1 MNNLKEH
8 PFPYQSFIGGWYIP
22 EDVCDDLINYA
33 KLNFNN
39 FKNGCLGGG
48 VVDKETKDSLD
59 LPIYKYDNEDIIV
72 KYRQNLQKVLLLYE
86 QKYDELK
93 ILMKYDIIE
102 NFNLQYYPP
111 NGGFKKWHNER
122 SFNRNRN
129 LVFMTFLNN
138 VPDGGTLFKYQQIA
152 CPAKKG
158 LTLIWPTD
166 WTHTHKGQ
174 VSSKYE
180 KYIITGWYGYCG

>member
-1 MNNLKEH
+1 MDNLKEH
-8 PFPYQSFIGGWYIP
+8 IFPYQSFIGGWYIP
-22 EDVCDDLINYA
+22 ENVCDDLINYA
-33 KLNFNN
+33 KENFNN
-39 FKNGCLGGG
+39 FKKG
-48 VVDKETKDSLD
+48 VVGEGLIDKGVKDSLD
-59 LPIYKYDNEDIIV
+59 LSIQNCDKILFN
-72 KYRQNLQKVLLLYE
+72 YRENLQKVLILYE
-86 QKYDELK
+86 KKYKELK
-93 ILMKYDIIE
+93 NLTRYNIIE
-102 NFNLQYYPP
+102 NINLQYYTP

-122 SFNRNRN
+122 NFNRNRN

-138 VPDGGTLFKYQQIA
+138 VPNGGTLFKYQKIK

-180 KYIITGWYGYCG
+180 KYIITGWYGYCS

>member
-39 FKNGCLGGG
+39 FENGCLGGG
-48 VVDKETKDSLD
+48 IVDKETKDSLD
-59 LPIYKYDNEDIIV
+59 LPIYKYDNEDIII

-122 SFNRNRN
+122 NFNRNRN

-138 VPDGGTLFKYQQIA
+138 VPNGGTLFKYQ
-152 CPAKKG
+152 K
-158 LTLIWPTD
+158 IWHSIKTINTD
-166 WTHTHKGQ
+166 FN
-174 VSSKYE
+174 
-180 KYIITGWYGYCG
+180 